1 MAIIPNNAQFRADTT
16 GVPIV
21 EKGSSQTKSRA
32 AIFTMEDIK
41 DSVGGTTGSGT
52 INKVTKFTSETTI
65 GDGLIDDNGTSVNN
79 TGAGNITSNTAFG
92 LDALISNTTGFNNTA
107 NGNQALYSNTTGAN
121 NTANGFQALFSNT
134 TGSSNTASGL
144 NALLSNTTGYNNT
157 ANGYYALSSN
167 SNGAN
172 NTANGNQSLFSNT
185 SGSRNTASGVEAL
198 RNNTTGTN
206 NTASGYRALLS
217 NTTGSANTALGYNTN
232 SGNFNGSVIL
242 GYDAIAT
249 ASNQFVVGS
258 TTNIAGA
265 VGTVATAQSRVWNVV
280 INGVAE
286 QILLA

>member
-92 LDALISNTTGFNNTA
+92 LDALISNTTGSLNTA
-107 NGNQALYSNTTGAN
+107 NGNQALQNNTTGGRNTASGYQALFSNTTGANNTANGYQSLLSNTTGIYNTANGDSALRSNTTGAFNTANGVFALQNNTTGAN

-134 TGSSNTASGL
+134 TD
-144 NALLSNTTGYNNT
+144 
-157 ANGYYALSSN
+157 
-167 SNGAN
+167 
-172 NTANGNQSLFSNT
+172 
-185 SGSRNTASGVEAL
+185 RK
-198 RNNTTGTN
+198 
-206 NTASGYRALLS
+206 
-217 NTTGSANTALGYNTN
+217 
-232 SGNFNGSVIL
+232 SV
-242 GYDAIAT
+242 
-249 ASNQFVVGS
+249 V
-258 TTNIAGA
+258 
-265 VGTVATAQSRVWNVV
+265 
-280 INGVAE
+280 
-286 QILLA
+286 